1 VGGGCASARLRRT
14 NHLTDPKKFR
24 ESQRKIGQGGSE
36 LAICPRSIPSEFG
49 KTPSDFENEPS
60 DFGIL
65 PSVFRILPS
74 VFGNEPSDFRI

>member
-1 VGGGCASARLRRT
+1 LRFKR
-14 NHLTDPKKFR
+14 LTDKKKFR

-60 DFGIL
+60 VFEIL
-65 PSVFRILPS
+65 PSVFRI
-74 VFGNEPSDFRI
+74 